1 MTFPSPS
8 NPHVGLLGLQNAP
21 VTNPA
26 HRPPNSRLAQPSTA
40 YEEKPLKTGIVKL
53 GIIPRIEVQNNS
65 LLMFEDKFALSGTL
79 GTSPSLFGETTNLK
93 PTFGNGLSPGVATW
107 A

>member
-1 MTFPSPS
+1 MTFPSSS

-26 HRPPNSRLAQPSTA
+26 QRPPNSRLAQPSTA
-40 YEEKPLKTGIVKL
+40 YEENPLKIGMVKL
-53 GIIPRIEVQNNS
+53 GMIPRIVVQNNS
-65 LLMFEDKFALSGTL
+65 LLMFDDKFALSGTL

-93 PTFGNGLSPGVATW
+93 PTFGNGLSPGVAT
-107 A
+107 